1 MTGEKK
7 LTRREREKLRQK
19 REILD
24 AALELFCERGF
35 QNVSMLEIA
44 KKSEFAVG
52 TLYKFFN
59 DKEDLYKTLILEQ
72 SNKFHEALTEA
83 IEEAESE
90 IDKLTQETI
99 SGNIPFIE
107 SFIRRV
113 NILSR
118 LSVSEIN
125 QLLKNVTLSK
135 KVTQFI
141 DENKD
146 ECAIVTGNFGAWI
159 EKLMNRIGCKYF
171 SSDGL
176 IEDNQVIK
184 LTHVLKKEEVVKQYK
199 AEGKTVV
206 FIGDGNNDAEAM
218 READIS
224 IACGLVHYPAKSVL
238 MVADYAVFD
247 DEALY
252 RLLNQISSD
261 RSGKSIVLSC
271 AGVGSRLGLGQS
283 KVLID
288 INGEPLIHWH
298 LKMFENFEDI
308 RIVIGFQ
315 ANDIIK
321 ATLEKRRDVIF
332 VYNHNYFDTKT
343 GTSYYLGARHG
354 NEYAIEWD
362 GDLIVHPNDVA
373 MCLEYEGDYV
383 GCSSSMSDDPV
394 YVKCDEN
401 YQVVSFSRENGDY
414 EWTGPASMK
423 KNKIKYTS
431 VNVFNQIE
439 EYLPLPLLKVRAQ
452 DIDTYDDY
460 KRALEI
466 MAEWQNI

>member
-1 MTGEKK
+1 MNNKDIVFLFDLDGTITSEETLPIISKYFNI
-7 LTRREREKLRQK
+7 ED
-19 REILD
+19 EI
-24 AALELFCERGF
+24 
-35 QNVSMLEIA
+35 N
-44 KKSEFAVG
+44 
-52 TLYKFFN
+52 T
-59 DKEDLYKTLILEQ
+59 
-72 SNKFHEALTEA
+72 
-83 IEEAESE
+83 
-90 IDKLTQETI
+90 LTQNTI
-99 SGNIPFIE
+99 SGNTPFVE

-113 NILSR
+113 NILGK
-118 LSVSEIN
+118 LPVSEVN
-125 QLLKNVTLSK
+125 DLLEGVVLSK

-141 DENKD
+141 HEHKD
-146 ECAIVTGNFGAWI
+146 ECAIVTGNFSAWV
-159 EKLMNRIGCKYF
+159 EKLVKKIGCRCF
-171 SSDGL
+171 SSDGI
-176 IEDNQVIK
+176 IENNKIVK
-184 LTHVLKKEEVVKQYK
+184 LTHVLKKEEIVKQYK

-206 FIGDGNNDAEAM
+206 FVGDGNNDAEAM

-247 DEALY
+247 ENALY
-252 RLLNQISSD
+252 RLLNQIYSNQ
-261 RSGKSIVLSC
+261 SGKSIVLSC
-271 AGVGSRLGLGQS
+271 AGIGSRLGLGQS

-288 INGEPLIHWH
+288 INGEPLINWH
-298 LKMFENFEDI
+298 LKMFKDFEDL

-315 ANDIIK
+315 ANDIIETVLK
-321 ATLEKRRDVIF
+321 KRRDIIF

-354 NEYAIEWD
+354 NEHAIEWD
-362 GDLIVHPNDVA
+362 GDLIVHPDDIA

-401 YQVVSFSRENGDY
+401 NQVLSFSRENGDY
-414 EWTGPASMK
+414 EWTGPASLK
-423 KNKIKYTS
+423 KNKVKYTS

-460 KRALEI
+460 KRAIEI
-466 MAEWQNI
+466 LKEWENI